1 MTSRAATVARKLFPA
16 SSRTRFLAH
25 VKSLRPRQ
33 WTKNLVVFAVPL
45 FSFSINLPSF
55 LAAGLAFVLFCCAS
69 SSFYL
74 INDVA
79 DVEADRQHP
88 VKCMRPIAAGWVEVR
103 TAITMAV
110 ILLSSALILGWWTA
124 PALGITLIAYA
135 LLQVA
140 YNLKLKRTPILDIIA
155 IAAGF
160 VLRALAGGAAIE
172 IAPSVWFLLCTG
184 MLALFLGVEKRK
196 AEMRLLQER
205 GGKTRSVLRRY
216 SLPLLTRMES
226 TVTTGAL
233 MSYAL
238 WSSGPQVNG
247 ASTPWMML
255 TFPFVLYGIFR
266 YQLLSDLKV
275 ASSENPSNPE
285 QEERAERPEE
295 VLLTDKP
302 ILFTVVSWIV
312 TIFLILWLKHQGVIV

>member
-1 MTSRAATVARKLFPA
+1 MTSRATTAAKKLPPA
-16 SSRTRFLAH
+16 SSRTRFSH

-33 WTKNLVVFAVPL
+33 WIKNLVVFAVPL

-55 LAAGLAFVLFCCAS
+55 LSAGLAFVLFCCAS

-74 INDVA
+74 INDVV

-88 VKCMRPIAAGWVEVR
+88 LKCKRPIAAGCVKVR
-103 TAITMAV
+103 TAISMAV
-110 ILLSSALILGWWTA
+110 LLLSSALVLGWLIA

-135 LLQVA
+135 LLQVV
-140 YNLKLKRTPILDIIA
+140 YNLRLKRTPILDIIA

-160 VLRALAGGAAIE
+160 VLRALAGGAAIG

-205 GGKTRSVLRRY
+205 GGKTRTVLKHY
-216 SLPLLTRMES
+216 SLPLLTRMEG

-275 ASSENPSNPE
+275 ASSENYSHPE
-285 QEERAERPEE
+285 PEERAERPEE

-302 ILFTVVSWIV
+302 ILFTVISWIV